1 MTNHKK
7 LIWWHGV
14 TGPEPPFF
22 HKRKGALKINRSVKV
37 LLRRLSIG
45 VVLSIEYLYSTF
57 VLKQVEIKKIQ
68 GLPQNNNNEIKPVPG
83 VPEI

>member
-1 MTNHKK
+1 MRLPWERYDQSQESN
-7 LIWWHGV
+7 LMSW
-14 TGPEPPFF
+14 
-22 HKRKGALKINRSVKV
+22 RLKINHSVKV
-37 LLRRLSIG
+37 PLRRRSIG

-57 VLKQVEIKKIQ
+57 VLKQLEIKKIQ

>member
-22 HKRKGALKINRSVKV
+22 HKIKKNRSVKV

-57 VLKQVEIKKIQ
+57 ALKQVEIKKIQ